1 MTDSRISAIKETLQE
16 LRSKYGEAG
25 RRPLDKRAIG
35 KSSSGEALNAQVELV
50 PVSST
55 AAATTSSFKNRPT
68 KPAENLFAES
78 NELLYRSRLRSDYG
92 EAALEVIE
100 EEERAIKDAERYLS
114 AGRSQAAKDVIQYL
128 KSLRDLRN
136 QLAAE
141 IKAEN
146 KEFEG
151 PIKIRKNAT
160 KEDSYDV
167 DELDFDKK
175 SSAINLNSSRALKA
189 YAQQIKLEKRYIAED
204 LKSYDEL
211 KDELNNLVLQ
221 GATQLKVISSDNLS
235 KGDTPEFLALRIS
248 DALESQ
254 KKQSLKSDTSTKS
267 KA

>member
-1 MTDSRISAIKETLQE
+1 MTDSRISSIRETLQE

-25 RRPLDKRAIG
+25 RRPLDRRAIS

-50 PVSST
+50 ST
-55 AAATTSSFKNRPT
+55 STEATTSSFKNRPT
-68 KPAENLFAES
+68 KPADNLFGES

-128 KSLRDLRN
+128 KTLRNLRN

-160 KEDSYDV
+160 KEDLYDV
-167 DELDFDKK
+167 DDLDFNQK
-175 SSAINLNSSRALKA
+175 SSGINLNSSRALKA
-189 YAQQIKLEKRYIAED
+189 YARQIKLEKRYISED
-204 LKSYDEL
+204 LKIYDDL
-211 KDELNNLVLQ
+211 KEELNSLVLE
-221 GATQLKVISSDNLS
+221 GAKQLKVISGDSLS

-248 DALESQ
+248 DALELQ
-254 KKQSLKSDTSTKS
+254 NKQSLQSDSSTKS